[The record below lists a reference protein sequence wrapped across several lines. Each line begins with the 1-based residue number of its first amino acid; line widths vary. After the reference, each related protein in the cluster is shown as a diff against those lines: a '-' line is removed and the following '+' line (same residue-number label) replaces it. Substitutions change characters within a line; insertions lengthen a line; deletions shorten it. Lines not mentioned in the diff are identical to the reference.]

1 MLKFVDVD
9 PLLSR
14 QEKMIGG
21 IVLDV
26 QTRVWASRDRHC
38 NTPFAIEHGMVKSC
52 QASNT
57 SSFTMHDT
65 AA

>member
-1 MLKFVDVD
+1 MFKLECGLHVT
-9 PLLSR
+9 
-14 QEKMIGG
+14 G
-21 IVLDV
+21 IV
-26 QTRVWASRDRHC
+26 THH
-38 NTPFAIEHGMVKSC
+38 FAIEHGMVKSC